1 MTKEEFNEGLKKH
14 FDEMNS
20 VGLGELMLFSKGIC
34 QFVENDTRRN
44 RLLKVVVDICG
55 GNFEIN
61 ARTFVMLISYED
73 FKKRR
78 GISEITALGLRL
90 YLLYQCGVDWLKPH
104 MGVKGLE

>member
-1 MTKEEFNEGLKKH
+1 MNYEKINALLQEH

-20 VGLGELMLFSKGIC
+20 VGLGELFLFTDSIR
-34 QFVENDTRRN
+34 QFVENDARRE

-55 GNFEIN
+55 GYNVN
-61 ARTFVMLISYED
+61 ARTFVNLISYED

-90 YLLYQCGVDWLKPH
+90 YLLYQCGVDWVKPH
-104 MGVKGLE
+104 VTIKGV